1 MKPRT
6 LAVLVAL
13 GVLSLGGGWYF
24 GTATTPSEQ
33 IEVGTGKLMFPGLA
47 EKLPQA
53 RKIEI
58 VHQGK
63 PMVIERQGS
72 DPGAPWG
79 LDDRDGYR
87 VQESKLRGM
96 LTALTELRLAE
107 PRTSDPTQ
115 FSRLGVEGASGKQSS
130 SSLLRILGANSKPI
144 AEVIVGHRKVRT
156 EGDVPDEVYVRRPGQ
171 NQAWLAEGALQADYD
186 PQLWLDRDI
195 MNIDHSRI
203 ASVIVTRGGQS
214 LNLARDGNKLA
225 MQEPK
230 DHPKLDDYRLEDVSR
245 AFELLTFQDV
255 RSDKDADQNKLLDEQ
270 VGQSV
275 FRTADGLAITT
286 TVFETPKPNSK
297 DKDVWARFSASGSDK
312 TKDEA
317 AHIQSRVAG
326 WTYQLGSWKE
336 KSLLPTMDDLKAAQD
351 KTAGQSRDSAGA
363 ATPQ

>member
-1 MKPRT
+1 MKPKT
-6 LAVLVAL
+6 AAVLVAL
-13 GVLSLGGGWYF
+13 GVIALGGGWYF
-24 GTATTPSEQ
+24 GAASTPSEQ
-33 IEVGTGKLMFPGLA
+33 VEVGSGRLMFPGLA

-63 PMVIERQGS
+63 PLVIERQGT
-72 DPGAPWG
+72 DAGAPWG

-115 FSRLGVEGASGKQSS
+115 FSRLGVENASGKQSN
-130 SSLLRILGANSKPI
+130 SSLLRVLDAGGKPI

-156 EGDVPDEVYVRRPGQ
+156 QGDVPDEVYVRRPGQ
-171 NQAWLAEGALQADYD
+171 NQAWLAEGGLQADYD

-195 MNIDHSRI
+195 MNIDHARI
-203 ASVIVTRGGQS
+203 ASVSVMRGGQS
-214 LNLARDGNKLA
+214 LNFAREGDKLTL
-225 MQEPK
+225 QQPK
-230 DHPKLDDYRLEDVSR
+230 QHPKLDDYRLEDVSR

-255 RSDKDADQNKLLDEQ
+255 RSDKDADQNKLLGEQ

-286 TVFETPKPNSK
+286 TVFETPKSNSK

-312 TKDEA
+312 TKLEA
-317 AHIQSRVAG
+317 ANIQSRVTG
-326 WTYQLGSWKE
+326 WSYQLGSWKE
-336 KSLLPTMDDLKAAQD
+336 KSVIPTLDDLRAAQD
-351 KTAGQSRDSAGA
+351 NTAGQSQNSAA
-363 ATPQ
+363 AAKPQ